1 VNGRT
6 PYFLLRRKKKKAKVK
21 NLFILDE
28 EKASWKKYS
37 YELPLHSARTSHI
50 YGQRHPYKKKPYGK
64 SIKTCLTDK

>member
-37 YELPLHSARTSHI
+37 YELPLP
-50 YGQRHPYKKKPYGK
+50 GYKKQNDLNK
-64 SIKTCLTDK
+64 